1 MARHP
6 KWFEHLDAVLE
17 IVRHAEFEWLG
28 RKEVQAVFAC
38 SERDSI
44 RMLHKFGAEE
54 RDDSLCL
61 IRSSLLTQLDAIRRG
76 STYAAFLR
84 QRQGVARHLTLA
96 RSETAARHFQ
106 VRHPLP
112 EQGRL
117 QFQDLPATITLL
129 RAKPPGLGRFEIL
142 YKDGA
147 DLMSQLAE
155 FLKIAGVNR
164 EEFFDATEPVDGH
177 GR

>member
-6 KWFEHLDAVLE
+6 RWFEQLDSIQEV
-17 IVRHAEFEWLG
+17 VRHAEFEWLG
-28 RKEVQAVFAC
+28 RKEVQAVFGC

-44 RMLHKFGAEE
+44 RLLHKFGAEE

-61 IRSSLLTQLDAIRRG
+61 VRSSLLAQLDAVRRG
-76 STYAAFLR
+76 TSYAAFLR
-84 QRQGVARHLTLA
+84 QRQGVARHLSAA

-106 VRHPLP
+106 VRPQFP
-112 EQGRL
+112 EQSRL
-117 QFQDLPATITLL
+117 QFKDLPGTITLL
-129 RAKPPGLGRFEIL
+129 RAQPPELGHFEIL

-155 FLKIAGVNR
+155 FLNVAGVNR
-164 EEFFDATEPVDGH
+164 EAFFDATEPDDGR